1 MNNMNNSF
9 NNNQKSNEFSNLL
22 ENISNNEKDIL
33 TKIYGYIQENI
44 ALSYDIKRQNKIK
57 MLGLL
62 YAIYLSTIATL
73 EDQIINDEKLK
84 IVYSIFSNK
93 SNENKTD
100 SFKNSIKS
108 LEKLY
113 SQLKDEKNNKK

>member
-1 MNNMNNSF
+1 MNNIF
-9 NNNQKSNEFSNLL
+9 NNNQTSKEFSNLL

-84 IVYSIFSNK
+84 ILYSIFGTK
-93 SNENKTD
+93 AMK
-100 SFKNSIKS
+100 IKQTV
-108 LEKLY
+108 LKI
-113 SQLKDEKNNKK
+113 QLNL